1 MFLALQ
7 SNVLGFKKVEQKVYL
22 YLPCI
27 KKYQNFKN
35 LMNWKFLKIKQI
47 IFKCTRYTLIFFLPI
62 FYI

>member
-1 MFLALQ
+1 MFPALQ

-35 LMNWKFLKIKQI
+35 LMN
-47 IFKCTRYTLIFFLPI
+47 
-62 FYI
+62 